1 MYYRRNRRYNTNL
14 KVYAICC
21 NNQIIGTSMGKNSRS
36 ALMEFCRINRIP
48 FGNGMAYGECGIP
61 IRTCAENYYGARPC
75 GSGSRCVATYAVP
88 SSMGLLIAK
97 IL

>member
-1 MYYRRNRRYNTNL
+1 MYYRRRRNHAHLN
-14 KVYAICC
+14 VYVIQC
-21 NNQIIGTSMGKNSRS
+21 NGQIVGTSMGKNSRS